1 MSSGSSWRRRSKR
14 ATAARAG
21 AGLLTLIVA
30 ATLVTSFTASTSVP
44 VSHVGTSLNARQFS
58 QLTPAGCSSLGVT
71 ALLNGSGF
79 LLNNVSHT
87 LILGSAGIDNITE
100 LGQDNCIVGGGGM
113 DTVNATSTDVC
124 IIGPTS
130 GAAYHQCVTRT
141 S

>member
-1 MSSGSSWRRRSKR
+1 LHRRSKR

-44 VSHVGTSLNARQFS
+44 VSHVGTSLNVRQIS

-71 ALLNGSGF
+71 AILAGSGHF
-79 LLNNVSHT
+79 SNTISHT
-87 LILGSAGIDNITE
+87 LILGSAGDDHINDS
-100 LGQDNCIVGGGGM
+100 GQDDCIVGGAGG
-113 DTVNATSTDVC
+113 DIVNATSTDVC
-124 IIGPTS
+124 IIGPTP
-130 GAAYHQCVTRT
+130 GAAYHLCTTRT